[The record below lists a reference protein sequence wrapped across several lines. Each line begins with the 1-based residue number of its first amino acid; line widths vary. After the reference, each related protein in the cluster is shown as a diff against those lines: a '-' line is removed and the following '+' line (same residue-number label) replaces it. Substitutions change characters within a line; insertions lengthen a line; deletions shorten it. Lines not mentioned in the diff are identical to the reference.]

1 MIVGNKYVPLHPKQH
16 MRKILFLVCSVVILT
31 GMTPDDGVITKED
44 GMYVVNT
51 TKLADDVI
59 GYEGPTPL
67 KIYIKK
73 NKVVRIEALPN
84 KETPRYFAAAKKWL
98 LDKWNGMTVKEA
110 AVAEVDG
117 KTGATYSSDAIKE
130 NVRRGVT
137 YYKKKRSK

>member
-1 MIVGNKYVPLHPKQH
+1 
-16 MRKILFLVCSVVILT
+16 MRRIFVILFVCSVVALT
-31 GMTPDDGVITKED
+31 SMMPDDGVITKED

-67 KIYIKK
+67 RIYIKK
-73 NKVVRIEALPN
+73 NRVVRIEALPN

-110 AVAEVDG
+110 AAAEVDG
-117 KTGATYSSDAIKE
+117 KTGATYSSNAIKE
-130 NVRRGVT
+130 NVRRGLA

>member
-1 MIVGNKYVPLHPKQH
+1 
-16 MRKILFLVCSVVILT
+16 MRKIFVILFVCSVVALT
-31 GMTPDDGVITKED
+31 SMMPDDGVITKEN

-67 KIYIKK
+67 RIYIKK
-73 NKVVRIEALPN
+73 NRVVRIEALPN

-110 AVAEVDG
+110 AAAEVDG
-117 KTGATYSSDAIKE
+117 KTGATYSSNAIKE
-130 NVRRGVT
+130 NVRRGLA